1 MQTAAFFSDMDTVFT
16 EPAAQQNDYEKAAA
30 FIQFSQPYMDNV
42 YHSIVNQIDN
52 NISIQ
57 FVVPMEFV
65 YRQTYKQVDDLF
77 RKIDALYESK
87 ATPEWYALLRQCS
100 RLRATVSDICSILR
114 QLQACE
120 NKPTRLTD
128 QELRAWVEATVQ
140 HYGDG
145 GKA

>member
-1 MQTAAFFSDMDTVFT
+1 MQTISFFSDIDTVFT
-16 EPAAQQNDYEKAAA
+16 EPAAQQNDYEKVAA

-42 YHSIVNQIDN
+42 YHSIVHQADSNV
-52 NISIQ
+52 SIP

-100 RLRATVSDICSILR
+100 RLRATVSDICLVLR
-114 QLQACE
+114 QLQAKE